1 MSSSEEYLDNLLKAL
16 LEGENRT
23 EPMTD
28 TQESPEAMFASI
40 DDGPEKNA
48 SPEIVAESED
58 NRKETM
64 SAEANKAMS
73 TDEIEEML
81 ASMGESILNGEA
93 AVGEALLPEDTT
105 SEESVMFAGVESE
118 AEEKEE
124 ELEALEVRAKMK
136 DLSFGE
142 EGISKGTVTT
152 GSDDWALEEDSLPE
166 ETAEPDLIDDW
177 ALEEID
183 LPEEASVDEEETVEI
198 GPIDDWALEEVDLP
212 EEASVDEEETVEIGP
227 IDDWALEEE
236 NLPEETAKPDLM
248 DDWALEEDSLPEET
262 AEPDLIDDWAL
273 EEIDLP
279 EEASV
284 DEEETVEIGPIDDWA
299 LEEDSLP
306 EETAESDLMDGWALE
321 EIDLQEE
328 ASVDEEKTA
337 ERGQMDDWALE
348 EDSLLEETEEI
359 DEIDL
364 SGDWTLEELD
374 LSEEAVVDGEDSLLE
389 KTSETELIDDWALE
403 EDSLPEETEETD
415 QTVETGQI
423 DDWTLEELD
432 LSEEAEVDEE
442 EPEDFEMQDWEI
454 EEEGIQEDPV
464 EADILDWNPE
474 DDLQK
479 EAAVEEEIEKNIEI
493 AEAEDILSD
502 FMTEEE
508 KVSGEP
514 EAGEPV
520 PDDFSL
526 MDLEL
531 NSLDEEDLDLE
542 NADMMADDLTMDSTM
557 SEEDVD
563 RLLGDDFALE
573 ESGEDDEGLSALL
586 ASMDQDEDLSAIN
599 DLLEKADQ
607 GLMEDDD
614 MLSLLGDTSVG
625 DIEESGDAFD
635 FWGNDELTGGEEK
648 NIQESAVEA
657 VDTEIPDK
665 KDKKKKGRKA
675 GKKKGQKGNADAQD
689 GMELTEGLLANM
701 GDEGKNKKKQGAFSK
716 LLSFLLEEEEDLS
729 DDKENG
735 SDSGLGSLSDENAE
749 LLAELNAEDK
759 KNAGKKGKK
768 KKESKKNAKEKKE
781 KKPKKAKKPPK
792 PKKEKKVSAEETGV
806 PEKKISKTKIIFVC
820 LFCSSVAACI
830 IVVNM
835 LIPDYMQKQE
845 AREKYDDSQ
854 YEAVYDLLYG
864 KELNEEE
871 EQLLQKSN
879 VILQINKKLKS
890 YATYQ
895 KLDMQVEALNALI
908 EGVEDY
914 QMFRGDAE
922 LYGVISEA
930 DSIYAQILAE
940 LSGNYGVSEADALD
954 ILASEDDLI
963 YSERVYGIIYGTYVD
978 EEAEE
983 QPKVKEDILPEEEE
997 IIERLD
1003 NSIDSDSAEEAPE
1016 EDS

>member
-40 DDGPEKNA
+40 DDGPDKNA
-48 SPEIVAESED
+48 SPEIVTESED
-58 NRKETM
+58 QQKEAM

-81 ASMGESILNGEA
+81 ASMGESILTGASAEGESI
-93 AVGEALLPEDTT
+93 LPDDTA
-105 SEESVMFAGVESE
+105 SEEAVMFEGVESE
-118 AEEKEE
+118 AEETEREPEESSQMKDWAFEEESISEKEE
-124 ELEALEVRAKMK
+124 E
-136 DLSFGE
+136 
-142 EGISKGTVTT
+142 T
-152 GSDDWALEEDSLPE
+152 GPNDDWALEEVDLPE
-166 ETAEPDLIDDW
+166 ETAETGLIDDWALEEANLPEETAETDLIDDWALEEANLLEETAETDLIDDWALEEADLPEETAETGLIDDWALEEANLAEETAETDLIDDWALEEERLPEETAETGLIDDW

-183 LPEEASVDEEETVEI
+183 LPEEVVIDEEE
-198 GPIDDWALEEVDLP
+198 
-212 EEASVDEEETVEIGP
+212 
-227 IDDWALEEE
+227 
-236 NLPEETAKPDLM
+236 
-248 DDWALEEDSLPEET
+248 SLPEET
-262 AEPDLIDDWAL
+262 AETDLIDDWAL
-273 EEIDLP
+273 EEMDLP
-279 EEASV
+279 EEV
-284 DEEETVEIGPIDDWA
+284 VIDEEE
-299 LEEDSLP
+299 
-306 EETAESDLMDGWALE
+306 
-321 EIDLQEE
+321 
-328 ASVDEEKTA
+328 
-337 ERGQMDDWALE
+337 
-348 EDSLLEETEEI
+348 
-359 DEIDL
+359 
-364 SGDWTLEELD
+364 
-374 LSEEAVVDGEDSLLE
+374 
-389 KTSETELIDDWALE
+389 
-403 EDSLPEETEETD
+403 SLPEETEGTEG
-415 QTVETGQI
+415 TVQIEETGQI

-442 EPEDFEMQDWEI
+442 EQKDVELQDWAM
-454 EEEGIQEDPV
+454 EGEDIQEDLV
-464 EADILDWNPE
+464 EEDMSDWDLEEN
-474 DDLQK
+474 LQK
-479 EAAVEEEIEKNIEI
+479 ETGLEEEIEKNIEI
-493 AEAEDILSD
+493 TEAEDILSD

-508 KVSGEP
+508 KVPGEP

-531 NSLDEEDLDLE
+531 NNLDEEDLDLE

-625 DIEESGDAFD
+625 DIEESSDAFD

-648 NIQESAVEA
+648 NIQESTVEA
-657 VDTEIPDK
+657 VDTEVPEK
-665 KDKKKKGRKA
+665 KEKKKKKGRKA
-675 GKKKGQKGNADAQD
+675 GKKKGQKGNADVQD

-716 LLSFLLEEEEDLS
+716 LLSFLLEEEEDPS

-864 KELNEEE
+864 KDLNEEE
-871 EQLLQKSN
+871 QQLLQKSN

-963 YSERVYGIIYGTYVD
+963 YSEKVYGIIYGTYVD
-978 EEAEE
+978 EEIEE

-1003 NSIDSDSAEEAPE
+1003 NSIDSDSAEETPE

>member
-40 DDGPEKNA
+40 DDGPDKNA
-48 SPEIVAESED
+48 SPEIVTESED
-58 NRKETM
+58 QQKEAM

-81 ASMGESILNGEA
+81 ASMGESILTGASAEGESI
-93 AVGEALLPEDTT
+93 LPDDTA
-105 SEESVMFAGVESE
+105 SEEAVMFEGVESE
-118 AEEKEE
+118 AEETEREPEESSQMKDWAFEEESISEKEE
-124 ELEALEVRAKMK
+124 E
-136 DLSFGE
+136 
-142 EGISKGTVTT
+142 T
-152 GSDDWALEEDSLPE
+152 GPNDDWALEEVDLPE
-166 ETAEPDLIDDW
+166 ETAETGLIDDWALEEANLPEETAETDLIDDWALEEANLLEETAETDLIDDWALEEADLPEETAETGLIDDWALEEANLAEETAETDLIDDWALEEERLPEETAETGLIDDW

-183 LPEEASVDEEETVEI
+183 LPEEVVIDEEE
-198 GPIDDWALEEVDLP
+198 
-212 EEASVDEEETVEIGP
+212 
-227 IDDWALEEE
+227 
-236 NLPEETAKPDLM
+236 
-248 DDWALEEDSLPEET
+248 SLPEET
-262 AEPDLIDDWAL
+262 AETDLIDDWAL
-273 EEIDLP
+273 EEMDLP
-279 EEASV
+279 EEV
-284 DEEETVEIGPIDDWA
+284 VIDEEE
-299 LEEDSLP
+299 SLP
-306 EETAESDLMDGWALE
+306 EETAETD
-321 EIDLQEE
+321 
-328 ASVDEEKTA
+328 
-337 ERGQMDDWALE
+337 
-348 EDSLLEETEEI
+348 
-359 DEIDL
+359 
-364 SGDWTLEELD
+364 
-374 LSEEAVVDGEDSLLE
+374 
-389 KTSETELIDDWALE
+389 LIDDWALE
-403 EDSLPEETEETD
+403 EMDLPEEVVIDEEESLPEETEGTEG
-415 QTVETGQI
+415 TVQIEETGQI

-442 EPEDFEMQDWEI
+442 EQKDVELQDWAM
-454 EEEGIQEDPV
+454 EGEDIQEDLV
-464 EADILDWNPE
+464 EEDMSDWDLEEN
-474 DDLQK
+474 LQK
-479 EAAVEEEIEKNIEI
+479 ETGLEEEIEKNIEI
-493 AEAEDILSD
+493 TEAEDILSD

-508 KVSGEP
+508 KVPGEP

-531 NSLDEEDLDLE
+531 NNLDEEDLDLE

-625 DIEESGDAFD
+625 DIEESSDAFD

-648 NIQESAVEA
+648 NIQESTVEA
-657 VDTEIPDK
+657 VDTEVPEK
-665 KDKKKKGRKA
+665 KEKKKKKGRKA
-675 GKKKGQKGNADAQD
+675 GKKKGQKGNADVQD

-716 LLSFLLEEEEDLS
+716 LLSFLLEEEEDPS

-864 KELNEEE
+864 KDLNEEE
-871 EQLLQKSN
+871 QQLLQKSN

-954 ILASEDDLI
+954 ILASEEDLI
-963 YSERVYGIIYGTYVD
+963 YSEKVYGIIYGTYVD
-978 EEAEE
+978 EEIEE

-1003 NSIDSDSAEEAPE
+1003 NSIDSDSAEETPE